1 MEIYENFPINEFVD
15 VIIHNSNDWG
25 FHEESLYAVDLDTL
39 KFKIRSQFPNTS
51 HFCVRIQRPNYQ
63 SISMNTYKFH
73 WTWQGWNRVSKLK

>member
-39 KFKIRSQFPNTS
+39 KFQDKKSVSKYQS
-51 HFCVRIQRPNYQ
+51 LCVRIQKTKLSEYIYEYIQISLDLARMEQ
-63 SISMNTYKFH
+63 S
-73 WTWQGWNRVSKLK
+73 SKLK

>member
-1 MEIYENFPINEFVD
+1 MTRQIVREDLDQQEQNEMEIYENFPINEFVD

-51 HFCVRIQRPNYQ
+51 HFVLE
-63 SISMNTYKFH
+63 YKDQ
-73 WTWQGWNRVSKLK
+73 TIRVYL